1 MSLTLLQAEQALTGA
16 LTKSAELGF
25 APLTVAVLDAG
36 GHLVV
41 LKRQDGSGILR
52 ADIAIG
58 KAYGALGFGL
68 GSRSLAD
75 KNPVFL
81 AAVANASAGRLVP
94 VPGGVL
100 IRAPQSNVILGAMGI
115 SGDSSGNDEMVAI
128 SGIESVGLLA
138 DPG

>member
-1 MSLTLLQAEQALTGA
+1 MTLTLKQAEQALDGA
-16 LTKSAELGF
+16 FAKSAESGF
-25 APLTVAVLDAG
+25 APLTVAVLDSG

-52 ADIAIG
+52 SEIAIG

-68 GSRSLAD
+68 GSRSLVD
-75 KNPVFL
+75 KNPNFL
-81 AAVANASAGRLVP
+81 AAVANASGGRLVP

-100 IRAPQSNVILGAMGI
+100 MRDPASKVIIGAMGI
-115 SGDSSGNDEMVAI
+115 SGDSSENDETAAI
-128 SGIESVGLLA
+128 SGIEGAGFLA